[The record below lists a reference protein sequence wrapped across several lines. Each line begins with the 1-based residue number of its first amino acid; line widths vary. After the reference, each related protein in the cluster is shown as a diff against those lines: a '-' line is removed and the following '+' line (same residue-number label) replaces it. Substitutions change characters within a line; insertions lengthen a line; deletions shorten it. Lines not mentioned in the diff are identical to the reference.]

1 MDARIEAA
9 DKARQL
15 ERLEQSEDSDD
26 EPLNLEV
33 FEHNEGKYFR
43 DSESHKIFSYDTK
56 HEIGLYNQGADE
68 IDFYDDADE

>member
-1 MDARIEAA
+1 MPKRRVRVAEPV
-9 DKARQL
+9 
-15 ERLEQSEDSDD
+15 QSEDSDD